1 MVTPDDPSIGVRKAP
16 DLPSVVLPLQRGN
29 VKFLSFG
36 HVNPKALAGAVFLFF
51 CLSLSLFTL
60 LSSLPCRVG
69 KLLQFSEVQLR
80 PVSSPN

>member
-36 HVNPKALAGAVFLFF
+36 HVNPKALAGAVSDLLGL
-51 CLSLSLFTL
+51 LSLSL
-60 LSSLPCRVG
+60 
-69 KLLQFSEVQLR
+69 
-80 PVSSPN
+80 

>member
-36 HVNPKALAGAVFLFF
+36 HVNPKALAGAVSDLLGL
-51 CLSLSLFTL
+51 LSL
-60 LSSLPCRVG
+60 
-69 KLLQFSEVQLR
+69 
-80 PVSSPN
+80 